1 MSRAFTSEEYE
12 SKEVV
17 IELPEKREPSAD
29 AELVFQY
36 SKGRDLN
43 DPALPYE
50 IGMRFMD
57 GSDGFFQSDEF
68 TVKWLDKASKM
79 GSEKAML
86 ALARFYLRDTK
97 TYGYHKAALLLK
109 EAADKGDSEAKEM
122 LDMDR
127 VEDPTSKKTFNTYRL
142 NTELGSVKA
151 MVLLAEGFEKGNFGK
166 DKGKAAAVWYT
177 RAAKRGDREA
187 AKKALALHYKKK
199 VVLTDEEIK
208 TLRSLEGK
216 Q

>member
-12 SKEVV
+12 SREVV
-17 IELPEKREPSAD
+17 IELPEKREPSPD

-50 IGMRFMD
+50 IGMHFMD
-57 GSDGFFQSDEF
+57 GSDGFFQSGEF
-68 TVKWLDKASKM
+68 AVKWLSKAADM
-79 GSEKAML
+79 GHEGSML
-86 ALARFYLRDTK
+86 ALAKFYLRDTK
-97 TYGYHKAALLLK
+97 TYGYHKAARLLK
-109 EAADKGDSEAKEM
+109 KAADKGNSEAVEM
-122 LDMDR
+122 LDMDN
-127 VEDPTSKKTFNTYRL
+127 VGEPTSKKTFNTYRI
-142 NTELGSVKA
+142 NTELGSVRA

-177 RAAKRGDREA
+177 RAAKRGDRDA
-187 AKKALALHYKKK
+187 AKKALALHYRKK

-208 TLRSLEGK
+208 ELRSLEGE